1 MFRITLRSLWEHKRR
16 LISTVVAIVLGVAFM
31 SGTFVLADT
40 LDKLFDDLF
49 AQVNENVD
57 AQVQGA
63 ELFDSQ
69 FGGSQRK
76 ALPEALIDTVAS
88 VEGVDNAA
96 GYVQTLGFGTAGR
109 ILDAD
114 GERVG
119 STQGPPTLLESWIDD
134 DNLNPYRI
142 SEGRPPEADDEIALN
157 VAALDEGDFT
167 LGDTVTVVSQLGAT
181 EYTLVGSITFGEAES
196 SAGSISAEFTL
207 AEAQR
212 IAGTPGE
219 VQAIVVDGA
228 AELTQQEVT
237 DRVALVV
244 PADAEVIT
252 GEAAAEQDAQSVQEG
267 FSFFRRL
274 LQIFGVIALLVG
286 IFIISNTFSI
296 LIAQRTQELAL
307 LRAIGAARRQVL
319 VSVLFEAV
327 VIGLIASIL
336 GLIGGILLA
345 TGVTAAL
352 NAIGADLPSDTL
364 VIGSRTVLVA
374 FTIGLAVTV
383 VASVLPAIRAT
394 QVAPLAALQQ
404 VGIDRSGASRTR
416 AVAGVVVLVAAGL
429 LMAQAWRA
437 DGDTDILPVVGL
449 GGVLAILGA
458 IVIGPVLAGPTV
470 RIVGAP
476 LPRLLG
482 VTGRLA
488 IENAA
493 RSPKRTSATASALII
508 GVTLIGFITVFA
520 QSAKTSISAEIERT
534 SADLVVQADSGGFGP
549 PSGFPSD
556 VAATVAEVDG
566 VDIVSALAF
575 SPALFTYPDGDDA
588 TQFLSGIDPPTLDQ
602 LAEVSMSEGEIT
614 DLTDTGIVVD
624 RRIADDNDLAIG
636 NSVTVTG
643 PTGKIATFRIEAI
656 SDDTVLIGFWAVN
669 RTGIEQVVNDLLD
682 VQVLTTLDAGADL
695 EETRAAMEAAVADT
709 PGLEVLDRDEL
720 VGDLAAQITSFL
732 NIVYALLALS
742 IVIAMIGIANTLS
755 LSIHERTRELGLLRA
770 VGMTRSQLRSA
781 VRWEAV
787 LISVL
792 GTVVGLGL
800 GMVISAALVKSL
812 EGFGLSQFDVPV
824 TQLVVLVCVAAL
836 LGILASVRPARR
848 AARMNVLEA
857 IAEE

>member
-1 MFRITLRSLWEHKRR
+1 VFRITLRSLWEHKRR

-40 LDKLFDDLF
+40 LDKVFDDLF

-57 AQVQGA
+57 AQVQGE

-76 ALPEALIDTVAS
+76 ALADSLIETVAA
-88 VEGVDNAA
+88 VEGVDSAA
-96 GYVQTLGFGTAGR
+96 GYVQTLGFGTTGR
-109 ILDAD
+109 ILDAE

-119 STQGPPTLLESWIDD
+119 SAQGPPTLLESWVED
-134 DNLNPYRI
+134 DNLNPYRL
-142 SEGRPPEADDEIALN
+142 SQGRAPTADDEIALN
-157 VAALDEGDFT
+157 VAAADEGNFE
-167 LGDTVTVVSQLGAT
+167 LGDTVSVISQLGTT
-181 EYTLVGSITFGEAES
+181 EYTLTGTITFGEAES
-196 SAGSISAEFTL
+196 SAGSVSAEFTL

-219 VQAIVVDGA
+219 VQAIVIDGA
-228 AELTQQEVT
+228 EELTQAEVV
-237 DRVALVV
+237 DRVAQVV

-267 FSFFRRL
+267 FSFFRQI

-307 LRAIGAARRQVL
+307 LRAIGASRRQVL
-319 VSVLFEAV
+319 LSVLLEAV
-327 VIGLIASIL
+327 VIGLVASVL

-345 TGVTAAL
+345 NGVTAGL

-364 VIGSRTVLVA
+364 VIGSRTVVVA
-374 FTIGLAVTV
+374 FAIGLVVTV
-383 VASVLPAIRAT
+383 VSSVVPAIRAT

-416 AVAGVVVLVAAGL
+416 AVAGIIIIVASGL

-437 DGDTDILPVVGL
+437 DGDTDVLPVVGL
-449 GGVLAILGA
+449 GGALAILGA
-458 IVIGPVLAGPTV
+458 IVIGPVLAAPTV
-470 RIVGAP
+470 RAIGAP

-534 SADLVVQADSGGFGP
+534 SADLVVQAESGGFGP
-549 PSGFPSD
+549 PGGIPAEIAES
-556 VAATVAEVDG
+556 VAEVEG
-566 VDIVSALAF
+566 VEIVSALAF
-575 SPALFTYPDGDDA
+575 SPALFTYPDGDTA
-588 TQFLSGIDPPTLDQ
+588 TQFLSGIDPPTLSE
-602 LAEVSMSEGEIT
+602 LAAISMEQGAIT
-614 DLTDTGIVVD
+614 DLTDAGIVVD
-624 RRIADDNDLAIG
+624 RRIAADNDLAIG
-636 NSVTVTG
+636 DAITVTG
-643 PTGKIATFRIEAI
+643 PTGKIATFRIDAI
-656 SDDTVLIGFWAVN
+656 SDDTVFIGFWALT
-669 RTGIEQVVNDLLD
+669 RSGIESVTTELLD
-682 VQVLTTLDAGADL
+682 VQVLTTLAGGADL

-709 PGLEVLDRDEL
+709 PGIEVLDRDEL

-732 NIVYALLALS
+732 NIVYGLLALS
-742 IVIAMIGIANTLS
+742 IIIAMIGIANTLS

-770 VGMTRSQLRSA
+770 VGMTRAQLRSA

-787 LISVL
+787 MISVL
-792 GTVVGLGL
+792 GAVVGLGL
-800 GMVISAALVKSL
+800 GLVISAALVKAL

-824 TQLVVLVCVAAL
+824 TQLIVLVCVAAL

-848 AARMNVLEA
+848 AARMDVLEA